1 MSETNS
7 CILERQGT
15 ASSDGTDSRKGES
28 GCSYGGQRRAN
39 IEESMQVLAQMQSF
53 PAATTAGPTS
63 GQDAQDSVRAVVAEV
78 GWRGTGQG
86 KEKGLL

>member
-1 MSETNS
+1 
-7 CILERQGT
+7 
-15 ASSDGTDSRKGES
+15 
-28 GCSYGGQRRAN
+28 
-39 IEESMQVLAQMQSF
+39 MQVLAQMQSF

-78 GWRGTGQG
+78 GWRDTGQG